1 MPRFDVYFEFYQR
14 KMKTTVDAYSQ
25 SDAAD
30 KVRAR
35 VNILRIQQL
44 DESTARMDKSVE
56 DLMNMFGMKK

>member
-14 KMKTTVDAYSQ
+14 KMKTTVEAYSQ

-30 KVRAR
+30 KVRER

>member
-1 MPRFDVYFEFYQR
+1 MPRFNVFFEFYG
-14 KMKTTVDAYSQ
+14 KNMKTTVDAYSQ

-56 DLMNMFGMKK
+56 DLMSILGIKK

>member
-1 MPRFDVYFEFYQR
+1 MPRFDVFFEFYG
-14 KMKTTVDAYSQ
+14 KNMKTTVDAYSQ

-35 VNILRIQQL
+35 VNILRINRF
-44 DESTARMDKSVE
+44 DESATRMDKSVE